1 MKLSYHAQPSR
12 AKSKLTAGNQLI
24 HSCFLRSSRVIV
36 TLDLHECEMEDPDL
50 AEAAEEDG
58 EEEGSEQLR
67 VTPRFS
73 IEIRKNG
80 QTLYFN
86 NCSVEDGAVNF
97 ADFGIETAD
106 SKDKVYYTNA
116 YNLNEDFYTAIAD
129 DFLASRGLDE
139 EFVNFLITY
148 VDKKVCM

>member
-1 MKLSYHAQPSR
+1 M
-12 AKSKLTAGNQLI
+12 
-24 HSCFLRSSRVIV
+24 
-36 TLDLHECEMEDPDL
+36 DLNECEMEDPDL
-50 AEAAEEDG
+50 AEAVEEEG
-58 EEEGSEQLR
+58 EDEEGSEQLR

-73 IEIRKNG
+73 IEFRKNG

-97 ADFGIETAD
+97 GDFGIETAD

-139 EFVNFLITY
+139 DFVSFLIAY
-148 VDKKVCM
+148 VDKKVGL